1 VRTPRDRL
9 FVFGYDAVSRRGG
22 ERSTVAVE
30 RCAEALGARILPA

>member
-1 VRTPRDRL
+1 MGPFDL
-9 FVFGYDAVSRRGG
+9 AAGEGG